1 MCSPIRSRSIR
12 CRVRAS
18 STASRSRLLLP
29 ERHRPAEVLEG
40 PSLVLRRVDAA
51 YAAELSEALR
61 ASIPELRN
69 FMDWAQDDPSA
80 EDAVGEFL
88 AICDRD
94 WIADRAYNFHV
105 FLADSDALIGNC
117 ALMRRVG
124 SVAIEIGYW
133 IRSDHAGRGYATEA
147 AAILV
152 EAAWGIDSIERI
164 VIRHDLANGASG
176 RVAEKLGFGEIDR
189 VAVEVMAEGESGV
202 DLIRELIR
210 PERF

>member
-1 MCSPIRSRSIR
+1 M
-12 CRVRAS
+12 RA
-18 STASRSRLLLP
+18 
-29 ERHRPAEVLEG
+29 RPSYFGVG
-40 PSLVLRRVDAA
+40 AA

-124 SVAIEIGYW
+124 PVAIEIGYW

-147 AAILV
+147 AGILV

-176 RVAEKLGFGEIDR
+176 RVAESSVSARSTGWRSRSWQR
-189 VAVEVMAEGESGV
+189 VKAVSTSSAS
-202 DLIRELIR
+202 
-210 PERF
+210 

>member
-1 MCSPIRSRSIR
+1 M
-12 CRVRAS
+12 
-18 STASRSRLLLP
+18 
-29 ERHRPAEVLEG
+29 LEG

-51 YAAELSEALR
+51 YATELSEALR
-61 ASIPELRN
+61 ASILELRD

-80 EDAVGEFL
+80 DEAIEEFL

-94 WIADRAYNFHV
+94 WIADQAYNFHV

-124 SVAIEIGYW
+124 PAAIEIGYW
-133 IRSDHAGRGYATEA
+133 IRSDRAGCGYATEA

-152 EAAWGIDSIERI
+152 QAAWGIDRIERI

-189 VAVEVMAEGESGV
+189 VAVEVVAEGESGV

-210 PERF
+210 PQRF

>member
-1 MCSPIRSRSIR
+1 MCSPIRWPSIG
-12 CRVRAS
+12 VRHERAQ
-18 STASRSRLLLP
+18 RHPVRELLLP
-29 ERHRPAEVLEG
+29 EHQPAEVLEG

-124 SVAIEIGYW
+124 PAAIEIGYW

-147 AAILV
+147 AF
-152 EAAWGIDSIERI
+152 SSR
-164 VIRHDLANGASG
+164 RH
-176 RVAEKLGFGEIDR
+176 
-189 VAVEVMAEGESGV
+189 GESSASSAS
-202 DLIRELIR
+202 
-210 PERF
+210 